1 MTYKTNGVCCNE
13 ISVDITDGII
23 NDVKFSNGC
32 DGNLKGIARLAK
44 GRKAE
49 EIIEAVS
56 GIKCGV
62 RGTSCPDQL
71 AAALRIAS
79 K

>member
-1 MTYKTNGVCCNE
+1 MTYKTKGVCCKEIHLEIADGIVNE
-13 ISVDITDGII
+13 I
-23 NDVKFSNGC
+23 KFSNGC

-49 EIIEAVS
+49 ELIPLIS
-56 GIKCGV
+56 GINCGT

-71 AAALRIAS
+71 AEALRAYA
-79 K
+79 